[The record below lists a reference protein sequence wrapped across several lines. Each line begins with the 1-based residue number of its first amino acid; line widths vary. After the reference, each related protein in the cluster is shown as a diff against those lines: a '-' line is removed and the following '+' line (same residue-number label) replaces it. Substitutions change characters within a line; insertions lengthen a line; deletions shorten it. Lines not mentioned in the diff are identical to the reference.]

1 MALSFLVLLL
11 FFQVFNLHF
20 LPPPFLMVLNECQEC
35 HIVGRDSPFE
45 GEIFVRGDEHC
56 VISGRGAFRTQ

>member
-1 MALSFLVLLL
+1 
-11 FFQVFNLHF
+11 
-20 LPPPFLMVLNECQEC
+20 MVMNECQEC

>member
-1 MALSFLVLLL
+1 
-11 FFQVFNLHF
+11 
-20 LPPPFLMVLNECQEC
+20 MVMNECQEC

-56 VISGRGAFRTQ
+56 VISGRGAFRTQWKIYDVEKVNSFFSY